1 MAEAA
6 VVEAMRPGDHISWI
20 VEDDASLGR
29 ILAAYVGGAVP
40 ARHKVGCFV
49 HALSPAD
56 TLAQLDRAGLDVD
69 TLLRRGQLEI
79 GSCRD
84 AYLGSGRFDAEAM
97 TDLCLRACAEARAQG
112 YAGLRL
118 VGDMSWAGDATGDDL
133 TGYEARVNSVYA
145 GGFAIGL
152 CLYDRRVFEADRLST
167 LLAAHPAS
175 VDGPPD
181 DDRPWTPLLRMSR
194 SDDAHL
200 LRLDGEVD
208 ISNRNA
214 VLAILDTLEPQPP
227 ATDRSPARPL
237 TLDVRALRFVD
248 AASAHHM
255 IAAATRTGG
264 LRIVGASAQL
274 TRLLE
279 FAGASH
285 VPGLVLAP
293 A

>member
-1 MAEAA
+1 MTIDPP
-6 VVEAMRPGDHISWI
+6 RPRVLI
-20 VEDDASLGR
+20 VDDTPSTVDLLVRSL
-29 ILAAYVGGAVP
+29 
-40 ARHKVGCFV
+40 ARHGYTR
-49 HALSPAD
+49 LSSAATAVD
-56 TLAQLDRAGLDVD
+56 AGRAVD
-69 TLLRRGQLEI
+69 T
-79 GSCRD
+79 
-84 AYLGSGRFDAEAM
+84 
-97 TDLCLRACAEARAQG
+97 CL
-112 YAGLRL
+112 
-118 VGDMSWAGDATGDDL
+118 
-133 TGYEARVNSVYA
+133 
-145 GGFAIGL
+145 
-152 CLYDRRVFEADRLST
+152 
-167 LLAAHPAS
+167 
-175 VDGPPD
+175 PD
-181 DDRPWTPLLRMSR
+181 
-194 SDDAHL
+194 
-200 LRLDGEVD
+200 
-208 ISNRNA
+208 A